1 MNRRLHHKKVPADD
15 IRFQPGIY
23 QFLRDR
29 VKGQDTALNGIAAI
43 LSNMLLC
50 REARVFK
57 FTLGGAIGSGKKT
70 TLRAIKQLLGMNEGQ
85 MYASQF
91 VEAQG
96 MLVNDA
102 SHRTGGR
109 ESVALMDRLRKARES
124 VISMDTGKEEVLP
137 YLCLFVDEVEK
148 ACSVFMDYVGQLLEH
163 GRCVVGSSGRTLSL
177 PKLTPLLVIFTSN
190 CASSEISMMTKT
202 DDLMAADLIGRAL
215 EQRWPNANAVKH
227 LRPLLPYYPLKNET
241 LEPILMEKFE
251 EYVSK
256 SALSNRFGLRSI
268 QYADEVKAMLVRHVL
283 ARVDTTPGVQGSIGQ
298 LFYKLDTVFSMGLG
312 VIQTM
317 VAENE
322 PLLRPILVTAHSID
336 THRFAESLDK
346 QLGDVIKEIKQQQQQ
361 SSMRGGGCGGLST
374 TQVIDSIFENPDNHQ
389 IMDKCDTSQKGT
401 VEAVTMA
408 YGDRPLCSLVVNI
421 TYNNYQVVNHL
432 DQQEEVRHLKRRLTS
447 YKNTLKEMI
456 HTIDRTCTESSPFH
470 STMKKIADTKRELIE
485 SSNSS
490 DDGDDD
496 AAEEEATTTEKKR
509 KRIRP
514 LCLTNEASSLSLG
527 PLSKRPRMEDEMMLD
542 FSDEI
547 ELYTMG
553 DGEDEYDDDD
563 LAEEPEETLWCTK
576 CEKLKIPEVFIR
588 KRKDKAGIL
597 RSTQAEHCSTCRKC
611 RK

>member
-1 MNRRLHHKKVPADD
+1 MNRRLHHKKVPAHD

-29 VKGQDTALNGIAAI
+29 VKGQDTSLNGIAAI

-50 REARVFK
+50 REPRVFK
-57 FTLGGAIGSGKKT
+57 FTIGGAVGSGKKT
-70 TLRAIKQLLGMNEGQ
+70 TLRAIKQLLGMNEGE
-85 MYASQF
+85 MYAPQF
-91 VEAQG
+91 VEVQG

-109 ESVALMDRLRKARES
+109 ESVALMDRLKKARES
-124 VISMDTGKEEVLP
+124 VISTDTGKEEVLP

-148 ACSVFMDYVGQLLEH
+148 ACSVFMDYVGQLMEQ
-163 GRCVVGSSGRTLSL
+163 GRCAMGSSGRTLSL
-177 PKLTPLLVIFTSN
+177 PKMTPLLVIFTTN
-190 CASSEISMMTKT
+190 CASTEISMMTKT

-215 EQRWPNANAVKH
+215 EQRWPNTNAVKH
-227 LRPLLPYYPLKNET
+227 LRPLLPYYALKNET
-241 LEPILMEKFE
+241 LEPILMEKFD

-256 SALSNRFGLRSI
+256 SALSNRFGHRSI

-298 LFYKLDTVFSMGLG
+298 LFYKLDIVFSMGLG

-322 PLLRPILVTAHSID
+322 PLLKPILVTAHSID

-346 QLGDVIKEIKQQQQQ
+346 QLDNVIKEIKQQR
-361 SSMRGGGCGGLST
+361 SSGDKLST

-421 TYNNYQVVNHL
+421 TYNNYHVVNHL
-432 DQQEEVRHLKRRLTS
+432 DQQEEVRHLRRRLTS
-447 YKNTLKEMI
+447 YKNTLKEVI
-456 HTIDRTCTESSPFH
+456 HTIDRACTENSPFH

-490 DDGDDD
+490 DDEEDV
-496 AAEEEATTTEKKR
+496 AAIFTTEKK
-509 KRIRP
+509 KRVRP
-514 LCLTNEASSLSLG
+514 LSLTNEEEGGASSPLG
-527 PLSKRPRMEDEMMLD
+527 PLSKRARMEDEMMLD

-547 ELYTMG
+547 ELYTKG
-553 DGEDEYDDDD
+553 DEDYGDDNNSESD
-563 LAEEPEETLWCTK
+563 LVEEPEETLWCTK
-576 CEKLKIPEVFIR
+576 CEKLKPPDVFIR

-597 RSTQAEHCSTCRKC
+597 RSSRVEHCSTCRKC